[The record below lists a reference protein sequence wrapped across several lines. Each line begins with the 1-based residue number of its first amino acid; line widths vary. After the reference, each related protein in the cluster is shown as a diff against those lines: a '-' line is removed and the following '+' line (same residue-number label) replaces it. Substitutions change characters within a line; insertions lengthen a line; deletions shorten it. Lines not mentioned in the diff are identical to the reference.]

1 MSNNVIESIIRRHC
15 SIFSCPHLKNDIANY
30 FTVFFFISLY
40 ALSLFF
46 FIYFALSYFLSSVR
60 ADACYRESTMSCVI
74 DVIDEPGWD
83 GDFASSWLSK
93 QNICPTAA
101 GNPVFGYFCNAGR
114 KIVTSDNVSSNFHK
128 ITRYIVTCN
137 NWKDY
142 KNSNYNKLFLNWK
155 LHEFSYFKWDCVL
168 IEYPVIALW

>member
-1 MSNNVIESIIRRHC
+1 MQITLL
-15 SIFSCPHLKNDIANY
+15 IFFY
-30 FTVFFFISLY
+30 FAIY

-46 FIYFALSYFLSSVR
+46 SFSLSILLSYFLPSVR

-114 KIVTSDNVSSNFHK
+114 KIVTSDNVPSNFHK

-155 LHEFSYFKWDCVL
+155 IHTNSHISNE
-168 IEYPVIALW
+168 IAY